1 MTIYFKDT
9 YYEFKKNGGIR
20 SDFILF
26 AKFALFWNI
35 LLYKKTFVV
44 HIIVVFFPNGEM
56 IKGNDNKWY
65 IFDITVVS
73 ARL

>member
-1 MTIYFKDT
+1 MAIHFKDT
-9 YYEFKKNGGIR
+9 YLVFYEKEDAYSIWFDVICNICIVLKHTIIKK
-20 SDFILF
+20 
-26 AKFALFWNI
+26 
-35 LLYKKTFVV
+35 FVV

>member
-1 MTIYFKDT
+1 MTLYFKDT
-9 YYEFKKNGGIR
+9 YFAFRE
-20 SDFILF
+20 SDLFYLKILHCF
-26 AKFALFWNI
+26 ETYYYIKI
-35 LLYKKTFVV
+35 FVV